1 MVTRPESARNAKTP
15 RPPQGAKG
23 SRRPVLARDQRN
35 AAGSEAGS
43 EYGNDQKGSWLAEKP
58 EWMHPSAV
66 PRDFGDPPPP
76 SLSFLQPRKMQWEDH
91 GKDLTILDVARFRKN
106 DAVKLING
114 TLELNDMGKIR
125 PRSAVV
131 MKAEISNLNNTPL
144 ASRTDVPEACYLVHC
159 DSTDTT

>member
-23 SRRPVLARDQRN
+23 SRRPVSARDQRN

-43 EYGNDQKGSWLAEKP
+43 STGMIRRAAGWREAQ
-58 EWMHPSAV
+58 WMHPSAV
-66 PRDFGDPPPP
+66 PRDLAIRRRRRSP
-76 SLSFLQPRKMQWEDH
+76 SSSRARCS
-91 GKDLTILDVARFRKN
+91 GRTTARTSRSSTRARFRKN